1 MSLPTR
7 PTFRMPQ
14 RWVWLVVP
22 VLVGVTAWVLLG
34 QLRDRE
40 ERAVLAAAKAG
51 QVQDSLRT
59 SIRTGA
65 ALWRETR
72 SAAVRGALA
81 TALDVQTDALVSQ
94 TEALGELLPGD
105 ARVVRLRRAIERGRI
120 ARANAALGANLEDLL
135 GVGAEI
141 TATTDAIRA
150 EQQQRRDAARR
161 QTLIGSA
168 IVLLLALVSI
178 VALAARAQRQLAAA
192 SARHAASLARLA
204 AEDALTGLAN
214 RRGLDE
220 DLDALGDGA
229 AQVLLWDLDGFKAFN
244 DTHGHAAGDAL
255 LVTFART
262 LERLAGRD
270 GRAYRLGGDEFC
282 VVSASGADLRER
294 AMRLAAQP
302 VDGGVTAT
310 VGWASW
316 PAEAPD
322 PEAALALADAR
333 MYDGKRVKRRP
344 AVAVAR

>member
-1 MSLPTR
+1 
-7 PTFRMPQ
+7 MPQ
-14 RWVWLVVP
+14 RWPWLVVP
-22 VLVGVTAWVLLG
+22 LLVGVTAWVLLG

-40 ERAVLAAAKAG
+40 ERAAVTAAKAG

-72 SAAVRGALA
+72 SSAVRGTLA

-94 TEALGELLPGD
+94 VEALGELLPGD
-105 ARVVRLRRAIERGRI
+105 ARVIRLRRAIERGRVV
-120 ARANAALGANLEDLL
+120 RANAALGENVPDLL

-141 TATTDAIRA
+141 AATTDAIRT

-178 VALAARAQRQLAAA
+178 VALATRAQRQLAAA

-204 AEDALTGLAN
+204 AEDALTGLGN

-220 DLDALGDGA
+220 DLAALGDGA
-229 AQVLLWDLDGFKAFN
+229 AGQVLLWDLDGFKAFN
-244 DTHGHAAGDAL
+244 DSHGHAAGDAL

-262 LERLAGRD
+262 LERLAGED

-282 VVSASGADLRER
+282 VVSASDLREP

-302 VDGGVTAT
+302 MGGGVTAT
-310 VGWASW
+310 VGWARW

-333 MYDGKRVKRRP
+333 MYDGKRAKRRTV
-344 AVAVAR
+344 VAAAR